1 MRPYICG
8 PSRIR
13 GGGTPLQE
21 VLLERQ
27 QQLTD
32 LDTALNRCLSGSG
45 GILLL
50 AGEAGIGKTSVIND
64 FCRRNRARARF
75 LRGYCDPLL
84 TPAVLGPLNDV
95 AAATGGGLAAALR
108 EEQRTTSAFARLL
121 DALRKMLQHVVL
133 VIEDLHWA
141 DDATLDL
148 VRYLGRRL
156 EDTRILVI
164 CTYRDDETA
173 RLPSL
178 RRLLS
183 DVSTLRNVERIIL
196 PRLSRDAVAQLAA
209 GRSMDAE
216 ALYRET
222 GGNPFYVT
230 EAISGPVNGIPASV
244 RDAVLGRADQLS
256 SEGRNFL
263 DLAAIIGARIDLP
276 LLEACSAAG
285 SPGLAQCLKHGLLV
299 DHATGIAFR
308 HEIARSAVLEGIDPL
323 RRRKLYRTVLQAGL
337 AAGFEARREFARLA
351 HYAEGA
357 GAAEQVIVYAGA
369 AGRAAAAAGAH
380 REAAAHFRT
389 ILRFSDAAPEEERA
403 ARFLSLAREATLVD
417 QLHEAISAFRSAVAI
432 WATCGRP
439 QEHGDALAGLAWAL
453 VRNGDNAGAETAVRM
468 AIAVL
473 HPLGRTRALANAYR
487 MQAHL
492 AMLDRDCQRAEE
504 IGRLAIA
511 MAIEL
516 DDEEILAAAEMVVG
530 TARLVTDDPAGRT
543 HLDRSMEIARRRG
556 FEDVAALIHMNMGSS
571 YGEQYHFAEAETELR
586 RGLAFS
592 RDRDLDLSSNYLSAW
607 LALTMMFQGR
617 WSDAEEVCTA
627 LLGREDL
634 SVISRIM
641 ALVALGRIRA
651 RRGDASATGVLDKA
665 LDLARG
671 TETLQRLAPIHAA
684 RAELAWLSSDMAKAA
699 EEAHAVLDLALLRR
713 HAWHSGEMLYWLARA
728 GEAGEPCDW
737 AASPYALQIAGQW
750 QVAAREWAVRGC
762 PYEEARALGEGHVQ
776 AQLRALE
783 IFDGLG
789 AVPAA
794 ALLRR
799 RMRAGGEQRIP
810 RGPRKTTRQNPFGL
824 TIRELGVLGKLV
836 CGASN
841 LEIANSLFI
850 SAKTVDHHVSSI
862 LGKIGATSRKE
873 AAEIA
878 LSRGLIGKD
887 GEPSSPK

>member
-1 MRPYICG
+1 M
-8 PSRIR
+8 
-13 GGGTPLQE
+13 QE

-27 QQLTD
+27 QQLTV
-32 LDTALNRCLSGSG
+32 LDAALGRCLSGSG
-45 GILLL
+45 SIVLL
-50 AGEAGIGKTSVIND
+50 AGEAGIGKTAVINA
-64 FCRRNRARARF
+64 FCRRNVARARF

-84 TPAVLGPLNDV
+84 TPTVLGPLNDV
-95 AAATGGGLAAALR
+95 AEAIGGGIATALR

-121 DALRKMLQHVVL
+121 DALRKMPQPVVL
-133 VIEDLHWA
+133 MIEDLHWA

-156 EDTRILVI
+156 EDTRILVVV
-164 CTYRDDETA
+164 TYRDDETA

-183 DVSTLRNVERIIL
+183 DVSTLRNLDRIML
-196 PRLSRDAVAQLAA
+196 LRLSREAVVQLAS
-209 GRSMDAE
+209 GKSMDTE

-230 EAISGPVNGIPASV
+230 EAISGPATGIPASV
-244 RDAVLGRADQLS
+244 RDAVLGRADQLNP
-256 SEGRNFL
+256 EGRNFL

-276 LLEACSAAG
+276 LLEASSAAG
-285 SPGLAQCLKHGLLV
+285 SPGLAECLKHGLLV
-299 DHATGIAFR
+299 DHTTGIVFR
-308 HEIARSAVLEGIDPL
+308 HEIARSAVLEAIDPL

-337 AAGFEARREFARLA
+337 EAGFEARREFARLA

-357 GAAEQVIVYAGA
+357 GSADQVIAFAGA

-380 REAAAHFRT
+380 REAAGHFRT
-389 ILRFSDAAPEEERA
+389 ILRFSDSAPQEERA
-403 ARFLSLAREATLVD
+403 ARHLVLAREATLVD
-417 QLHEAISAFRSAVAI
+417 QLHEAIAEYRSAVAL
-432 WATCGRP
+432 WTACGRP
-439 QEHGDALAGLAWAL
+439 HEQGDALAGLAWAL
-453 VRNGDNAGAETAVRM
+453 VRNGDNSDADIAARM
-468 AIAVL
+468 AIDVL
-473 HPLGRTRALANAYR
+473 QPLGKTRALANAYR

-492 AMLDRDCQRAEE
+492 AMLDRDCPRAEE

-511 MAIEL
+511 MATEL
-516 DDEEILAAAEMVVG
+516 GDEEILAAAEMVVG
-530 TARLVTDDPAGRT
+530 TARLVTDDSAGLT
-543 HLDRSMEIARRRG
+543 HLDRSMEIARRCG

-571 YGEQYHFAEAETELR
+571 YGEQYHFVQAEAELR
-586 RGLAFS
+586 KGLAFS
-592 RDRDLDLSSNYLSAW
+592 HDRDLDLSSNYLSAW

-617 WSDAEEVCTA
+617 WSEAEEVCAA

-641 ALVALGRIRA
+641 ALAALGRIRA
-651 RRGDASATGVLDKA
+651 RRGDASASSVLDKA

-671 TETLQRLAPIHAA
+671 TETLQRLAPIHTA
-684 RAELAWLSSDMAKAA
+684 RAELAWLSGDMASAA

-713 HAWHSGEMLYWLARA
+713 HAWHSGEMLYWLTRS
-728 GEAGEPCDW
+728 GEACEPCDW

-750 QVAAREWAVRGC
+750 QEAAREWAVRGC
-762 PYEEARALGEGHVQ
+762 PYEEARALGEGHRE

-810 RGPRKTTRQNPFGL
+810 RGPRKSTRENQFGL
-824 TIRELGVLGKLV
+824 TSRELGVLGKLV
-836 CGASN
+836 GGASN
-841 LEIANSLFI
+841 HEIATSLFI
-850 SAKTVDHHVSSI
+850 SAKTVDHHVSAI

-878 LSRGLIGKD
+878 LSRHIIGKD
-887 GEPSSPK
+887 GEPSPPK